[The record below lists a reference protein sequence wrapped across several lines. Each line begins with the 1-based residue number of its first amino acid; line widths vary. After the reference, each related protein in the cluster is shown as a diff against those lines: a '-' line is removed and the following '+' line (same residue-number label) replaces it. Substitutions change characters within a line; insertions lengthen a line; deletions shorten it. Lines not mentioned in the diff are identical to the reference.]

1 MSAGIA
7 LQSVFGGNF
16 AKIIRFKE
24 LASADVPVSEKEDNK
39 IMHIALP
46 IGKCNILMGNEF
58 PEVIGKTNE
67 NENRSKILADGE
79 IKEEADKIL
88 DGLSIGGQIEG
99 PIGDSS

>member
-1 MSAGIA
+1 
-7 LQSVFGGNF
+7 
-16 AKIIRFKE
+16 
-24 LASADVPVSEKEDNK
+24 
-39 IMHIALP
+39 
-46 IGKCNILMGNEF
+46 MGNEF